1 MEKETGGYKEKISG
15 FPNKK
20 AINLSDDGFAKNGKN
35 FIAGNYLP
43 GLFHHGCL
51 FLLD

>member
-20 AINLSDDGFAKNGKN
+20 AITLSNDGYAKKW
-35 FIAGNYLP
+35 
-43 GLFHHGCL
+43 
-51 FLLD
+51 